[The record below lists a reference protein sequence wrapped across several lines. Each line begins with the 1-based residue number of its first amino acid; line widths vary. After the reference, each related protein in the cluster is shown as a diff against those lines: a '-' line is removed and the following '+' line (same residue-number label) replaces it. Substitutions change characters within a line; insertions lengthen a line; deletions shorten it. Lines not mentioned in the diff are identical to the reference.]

1 LNARNLIIG
10 AQFRR
15 DVRLAQ
21 RRGKDM
27 SKLREL
33 ILLLAEASPPA
44 PRHKD
49 HPLTGEWKQH
59 RECHLEPDWLVIYKV
74 DGDDLYL
81 VRTGTHSDLF

>member
-1 LNARNLIIG
+1 MNPRNLIIG
-10 AQFRR
+10 ARFRR

-21 RRGKDM
+21 RRGKDT

-33 ILLLAEASPPA
+33 ILLLAEGRPLA
-44 PRHKD
+44 PRYYD

>member
-1 LNARNLIIG
+1 MNPRNLIIG
-10 AQFRR
+10 ARFRR
-15 DVRLAQ
+15 DVKLAQ
-21 RRGKDM
+21 RRGKDT

-33 ILLLAEASPPA
+33 ILLLAEDRPLA
-44 PRHKD
+44 PRYND

>member
-1 LNARNLIIG
+1 VRNLISG
-10 AQFRR
+10 TQFRR
-15 DVRLAQ
+15 DVKLAE

-33 ILLLAEASPPA
+33 ILLLVEGDPLPP
-44 PRHKD
+44 RYKD
-49 HPLTGEWKQH
+49 HPLGGDWKHH
-59 RECHLEPDWLVIYKV
+59 RDCHIQPDWLLLYKI